1 MSGGMLIIAGAGP
14 GIGLA
19 AARRFGAEGLTVALI
34 GRREEALTGYQR
46 ELEDAAIKAIFRVAD
61 CADATQFDAA
71 LQEILS
77 AAGPADALLYNAANI
92 KWKNLLDDTA
102 AALTA
107 DFAVNVAG
115 ALTAVRAVLPAMRT
129 RNRGTLLLTGS
140 SFSENPVASFGSLSI
155 SKAGLRSLGHSVAQ
169 SLRDTAIKVHYLSIS
184 GRVSAEDPLRSP
196 QLIAERCWQLHA
208 GTKEPATIDI
218 VI

>member
-1 MSGGMLIIAGAGP
+1 MLIIAGAGP

-77 AAGPADALLYNAANI
+77 APVRPTPCCTRAAI
-92 KWKNLLDDTA
+92 SSGRTCWTTA

-107 DFAVNVAG
+107 DFAVNVA
-115 ALTAVRAVLPAMRT
+115 VCSDSRS
-129 RNRGTLLLTGS
+129 RGTRCAHGTGARCS
-140 SFSENPVASFGSLSI
+140 DWFIVLEIRCLVWVTVDQQG
-155 SKAGLRSLGHSVAQ
+155 GLRLGHSVARPSRHSDQ
-169 SLRDTAIKVHYLSIS
+169 GSLPVDQW
-184 GRVSAEDPLRSP
+184 RVSARSLRSP
-196 QLIAERCWQLHA
+196 LTSSAAGSSRRQRASDNLI
-208 GTKEPATIDI
+208 
-218 VI
+218 